1 VDVRIFIA
9 GGTGVVGRRVV
20 PFLVAARHQV
30 TAIGRTSEKRAAL
43 DRQGATPVEASL
55 FDPDQ
60 LRRAVADHDVV
71 INLAT
76 SIPPPS
82 RVLMPGA
89 WRPNA
94 RIRGIGAPNLAA
106 AAGAAGAKR
115 LIQESFAPIYEDG
128 ADLWID
134 ETSPI
139 RPARYN
145 RAVIDAERAATAFT
159 GDSRAGVVLRFAYFY
174 GPDSDF
180 LQEAIAAVRKGWAP
194 AFGPDTFISSI
205 SHDDVA
211 AAVIAALDVPAGTY
225 NVTDNEPVTKRE
237 FYRSLAAALDVPPPR
252 FPPAWLSH
260 LAGSLGETLA
270 RSQRM
275 SNRKFRQA
283 SGWSPKSASVGDG
296 WRDATRAAASPAT
309 R

>member
-1 VDVRIFIA
+1 L
-9 GGTGVVGRRVV
+9 
-20 PFLVAARHQV
+20 LVAARHEV
-30 TAIGRTSEKRAAL
+30 TAIGRTAEKRAAL
-43 DRQGATPVEASL
+43 DRQGATPVAASL

-76 SIPPPS
+76 SIPPAS
-82 RVLMPGA
+82 RALMPGA
-89 WRPNA
+89 WRA
-94 RIRGIGAPNLAA
+94 TRRVRGIGAPNLAA
-106 AAGAAGAKR
+106 AAAAAGATR
-115 LIQESFAPIYEDG
+115 LIQESFAPIYEDAG
-128 ADLWID
+128 DLWID

-145 RAVIDAERAATAFT
+145 GAVMDAERAATAFT
-159 GDSRAGVVLRFAYFY
+159 GDGRAGVVLRFAYFY
-174 GPDSDF
+174 GPDSGF
-180 LQEAIAAVRKGWAP
+180 LQETIVSVRKGWAP
-194 AFGPDTFISSI
+194 AFGPDGFISSI
-205 SHDDVA
+205 AHDDAASAVVA
-211 AAVIAALDVPAGTY
+211 AMDVPAGTY
-225 NVTDNEPVTKRE
+225 NATDNEPVTKRE
-237 FYRSLAAALDVPPPR
+237 FYRSLAETLDVAPPR

-283 SGWSPKSASVGDG
+283 SGWSPRYASVRDG
-296 WRDATRAAASPAT
+296 WRDAVRPPSSPAT